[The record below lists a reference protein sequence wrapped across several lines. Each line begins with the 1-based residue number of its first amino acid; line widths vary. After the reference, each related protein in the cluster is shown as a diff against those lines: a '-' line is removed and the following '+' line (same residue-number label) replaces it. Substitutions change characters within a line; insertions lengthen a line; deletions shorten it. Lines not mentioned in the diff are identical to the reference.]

1 MYRTNQYQNGRGDK
15 VIPDVEKIKV
25 MATLFSV
32 STEYLLRDEIEELDH
47 GTDLL
52 NDDRVNQIVTLE
64 EAKKLKKYIRNEV

>member
-32 STEYLLRDEIEELDH
+32 YTEYLLRDEIKELYH

-52 NDDRVNQIVTLE
+52 SDDRVNQIATLE
-64 EAKKLKKYIRNEV
+64 EAKN